1 MAKIRG
7 GYAKKWI
14 WIYHILFT
22 TFYDRSTYW
31 PYWSRAQKKF
41 PLKICPIGKTVCMFT
56 LIDSAKTEAPL
67 LRRVERWKKRGPS
80 DACWY
85 TFLGNFP
92 LITDYDLGRGRGS
105 LFCLCKSTL
114 FKGAK
119 YPTVNPGSALWLYIT
134 SKVIQLSGSFCQK
147 SIFDSQ

>member
-7 GYAKKWI
+7 GYAKKVDLDLS
-14 WIYHILFT
+14 YSLYDFLRQVNILT
-22 TFYDRSTYW
+22 ILIESTE
-31 PYWSRAQKKF
+31 K
-41 PLKICPIGKTVCMFT
+41 V
-56 LIDSAKTEAPL
+56 SAKDLPNWQNGVYVYSNRFGQNWSPVAQAGGTLE
-67 LRRVERWKKRGPS
+67 KRGPS